1 MGKNMEDGKEPNEV
15 IKWGH
20 TKGFE
25 VQGKM
30 ILQQPAKSDWPVM
43 WYIRRKIEKEIE
55 KLSRGKVCN
64 S

>member
-1 MGKNMEDGKEPNEV
+1 MEDGKEPNEV

-30 ILQQPAKSDWPVM
+30 ILQQPGKSDWPVM
-43 WYIRRKIEKEIE
+43 WYGRK
-55 KLSRGKVCN
+55 
-64 S
+64 